1 MSIPRTRL
9 KGVVLTLVGVTVVS
23 PDSLLIRLMQTD
35 IWTVLFF
42 RGALGG
48 VTLYVISLLLERP
61 TGVKGFQRM
70 GLAGLAVAVSYTAC
84 TLCFV
89 YAVTHTTVANTL
101 VIMSVSPILGAFLS
115 RIFVGEDVPRR
126 TWLAAIVIVSGLV
139 IIFRA
144 SLDGSS
150 IAGDLAALGAAV
162 LLATKFVI
170 VRSCKEISM
179 VPAIAVGSL
188 MTGLI
193 ALPFAVPVV
202 LSSEGYIYALLLGL
216 VLVPL
221 GTSMTTLGP
230 RYLLV
235 PESGLIMLLEVLL
248 APLWVW
254 LVIREMPS
262 TEALAGGI
270 LILGA
275 LTLLLAGSLR
285 SYRRRRV

>member
-1 MSIPRTRL
+1 
-9 KGVVLTLVGVTVVS
+9 
-23 PDSLLIRLMQTD
+23 
-35 IWTVLFF
+35 
-42 RGALGG
+42 
-48 VTLYVISLLLERP
+48 
-61 TGVKGFQRM
+61 
-70 GLAGLAVAVSYTAC
+70 
-84 TLCFV
+84 
-89 YAVTHTTVANTL
+89 
-101 VIMSVSPILGAFLS
+101 
-115 RIFVGEDVPRR
+115 
-126 TWLAAIVIVSGLV
+126 
-139 IIFRA
+139 
-144 SLDGSS
+144 
-150 IAGDLAALGAAV
+150 
-162 LLATKFVI
+162 
-170 VRSCKEISM
+170 
-179 VPAIAVGSL
+179 
-188 MTGLI
+188 
-193 ALPFAVPVV
+193 LPFAVPVV